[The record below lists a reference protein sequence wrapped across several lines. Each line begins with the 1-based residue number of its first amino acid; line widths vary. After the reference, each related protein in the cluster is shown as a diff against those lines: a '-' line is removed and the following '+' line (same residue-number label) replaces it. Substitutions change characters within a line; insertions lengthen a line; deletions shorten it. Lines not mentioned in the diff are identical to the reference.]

1 MVQYQTTKSPDF
13 GHGGKADLRSSLG
26 LAWLSLA
33 SGCTDVLSFLK
44 LGDLFTSA
52 MTGNTALLA
61 IALARGQVLPASRSL
76 TALVGFMLGASLA
89 TLMHVLGRTPQDTR
103 GRLSYL
109 LLLEIVLL
117 GGCAALWSVSPDPIR
132 GKALYF
138 VILLSAVSMGIQ
150 GVAARHIN
158 VSGVSTIVFTSVLI
172 SMVISITTRFAGRTN
187 PSVLFLSTRAH
198 VGTFSA
204 YVGGAAL
211 AAIMVSDYLGWLI
224 WIPMTAVLL
233 ALCCLELPYRRQR
246 NTI

>member
-1 MVQYQTTKSPDF
+1 VTSTESAIVGSGAGEIGRP
-13 GHGGKADLRSSLG
+13 SLG

-61 IALARGQVLPASRSL
+61 IALARGQMLTASRSL

-89 TLMHVLGRTPQDTR
+89 ALMYVRGGAQQNTR
-103 GRLSYL
+103 GRLSSL

-132 GKALYF
+132 GKALYS

-150 GVAARHIN
+150 GMVARHIN
-158 VSGVSTIVFTSVLI
+158 VSGISTIVFTSALI
-172 SMVISITTRFAGRTN
+172 SMMMSITTRLAGRTN
-187 PSVLFLSTRAH
+187 PSVLPESTRVH

-204 YVGGAAL
+204 YIGGAAL
-211 AAIMVSDYLGWLI
+211 AATMVSDYLGWLV
-224 WIPMTAVLL
+224 WIPMTAVLF
-233 ALCCLELPYRRQR
+233 ALCCWEFPYLRQR

>member
-1 MVQYQTTKSPDF
+1 MVRYQTKKFPDF
-13 GHGGKADLRSSLG
+13 GHGGKADLRCSLG

-61 IALARGQVLPASRSL
+61 VALARGQVLPASRSL
-76 TALVGFMLGASLA
+76 TALLGFMLGASLA
-89 TLMHVLGRTPQDTR
+89 TLMQVLGRTPQNTR

-117 GGCAALWSVSPDPIR
+117 GGCAALWSVSAEPIQ
-132 GKALYF
+132 GQALYC

-150 GVAARHIN
+150 GVVARHIN
-158 VSGVSTIVFTSVLI
+158 VSGISTIVFTSVLI
-172 SMVISITTRFAGRTN
+172 SMVMSITTRFAGSSN
-187 PSVLFLSTRAH
+187 PSVLPLGTRAH
-198 VGTFSA
+198 VGTFTA

-211 AAIMVSDYLGWLI
+211 AAIMVSDYLVWLVR
-224 WIPMTAVLL
+224 IPMTAVLL
-233 ALCCLELPYRRQR
+233 ALCCSELPYQQQR